1 MQKGKLKTTSK
12 VGGLCS
18 WDSSIHDSSCL
29 NRITASSERAY
40 LIVKVTTTTT
50 SITTTWTT
58 TTSTTTI
65 TTIKTWSSS
74 TGGGQVEP
82 PSNYGS
88 GPEEENMLHSCQKA
102 LAGWETE
109 KEVGTGNSF
118 QTALIP
124 ILESLSIFD
133 YPDLR
138 KVCETCLCF
147 QVASVRAVSVRYE
160 IVSNV
165 PKVVHIS
172 KAL

>member
-40 LIVKVTTTTT
+40 LIVKVTTTTM
-50 SITTTWTT
+50 TTTT

-109 KEVGTGNSF
+109 KEVGTGNSSWISWF
-118 QTALIP
+118 EKVLWNV
-124 ILESLSIFD
+124 SLLSGCFCAGCQC
-133 YPDLR
+133 PLR
-138 KVCETCLCF
+138 NCLKCAKGCSHF
-147 QVASVRAVSVRYE
+147 
-160 IVSNV
+160 
-165 PKVVHIS
+165 
-172 KAL
+172 

>member
-1 MQKGKLKTTSK
+1 M
-12 VGGLCS
+12 GGLCS

-50 SITTTWTT
+50 SITTTTTTTTTSITTTSTT
-58 TTSTTTI
+58 TTSTTM
-65 TTIKTWSSS
+65 KTWSSS

-88 GPEEENMLHSCQKA
+88 GPEEENMLHSRQKA

-118 QTALIP
+118 WISWFEEVLWNVYAFRL
-124 ILESLSIFD
+124 LLCGLS
-133 YPDLR
+133 
-138 KVCETCLCF
+138 
-147 QVASVRAVSVRYE
+147 VSVTKLSQMCQRLFTFL
-160 IVSNV
+160 
-165 PKVVHIS
+165 K
-172 KAL
+172 L

>member
-1 MQKGKLKTTSK
+1 MQKGKSKATSK

-50 SITTTWTT
+50 
-58 TTSTTTI
+58 TTSTTTRS
-65 TTIKTWSSS
+65 TTMKTWSSS

-88 GPEEENMLHSCQKA
+88 GPEEENMLHSRQKA

-124 ILESLSIFD
+124 ILESVSIWFEKVLWNVSLLSGCFCAGCQC
-133 YPDLR
+133 PLR
-138 KVCETCLCF
+138 NCLKCAKGCSHF
-147 QVASVRAVSVRYE
+147 
-160 IVSNV
+160 
-165 PKVVHIS
+165 
-172 KAL
+172 

>member
-1 MQKGKLKTTSK
+1 MKKGKSKATSK

-50 SITTTWTT
+50 STT
-58 TTSTTTI
+58 TTTTTM
-65 TTIKTWSSS
+65 KTWSSS

-88 GPEEENMLHSCQKA
+88 GPEEENMLHSRQKA

-118 QTALIP
+118 WISWFEEVLW
-124 ILESLSIFD
+124 
-133 YPDLR
+133 
-138 KVCETCLCF
+138 KG
-147 QVASVRAVSVRYE
+147 ASVFAFRLLLCGLSVSVTKSSQMCQRLFTFLKLCNCTH
-160 IVSNV
+160 VWNADH
-165 PKVVHIS
+165 VHTES
-172 KAL
+172 D